1 MKNKL
6 HEILLNAKEAIFRYP
21 LVLLMS
27 AIMSLAAVMLIEDF
41 LDDSFF
47 LVKIMIVSSIGI
59 SLMFALKI
67 FSQRREMNFIPEI
80 LGILFLVG
88 FYFVLPKDEDDF
100 SEFYAFLLIPVCI
113 LSHLLVSF
121 VAFMRRKYL
130 EINFWQYNKNL
141 FVNFFLTLVFTGV
154 LTGGVLLAVLAVDNL
169 FNVGVRDN
177 LYAEIAVSLLIF
189 GSSFIFLLFNETG
202 LDFLEKEG
210 KYPVVLK
217 FFTQYV
223 LIPLLCIYVV
233 ILYFYSGKILINWE
247 LPRGWVS
254 YLVLA
259 YSIVGILAL
268 LLVHP
273 LKENTDKSWIRIFSK
288 LFYFTLIPLIL
299 LLFIA
304 IFTRVLEYGY
314 TEPRYYVLL
323 LALWL
328 STVVAYF
335 IFRKNPT
342 IKFIPISLF
351 CFGLF
356 ALIFPYFNAFSVA
369 KRSQKNEL
377 EKILNE
383 NNLLVNGKIDF
394 TQEVPDTVAY
404 EIADKF
410 EFLHK
415 RFEKDYV
422 HNYLSEEMQK
432 DFPNAYYWSLP
443 QKFSK
448 RIYTRKIQADK
459 SYLNLVSKTSE
470 YDLQGFDRLVILPDY
485 QDTPVAIDSDSLRM
499 IFKNGDSPEYKL
511 LLNQSDSLNFK
522 GFLEETFKKYESEE
536 PFQEIDEISFEGDLG
551 KYRIKLIFKSIN
563 RSLYDE
569 NQSNYWYERP
579 VILLKTK

>member
-1 MKNKL
+1 MKNKF

-27 AIMSLAAVMLIEDF
+27 AIMSLAAIMLIEDI

-47 LVKIMIVSSIGI
+47 LIKIIIVSSIGI

-67 FSQRREMNFIPEI
+67 FSQRWKMNFFIEI
-80 LGILFLVG
+80 LGILYLIG
-88 FYFVLPKDEDDF
+88 FYFILPKDDDDF
-100 SEFYAFLLIPVCI
+100 TEFYAYLLIPVYI

-154 LTGGVLLAVLAVDNL
+154 LTGGVLLAVLAVDKL
-169 FNVGVRDN
+169 FNVGIRDN

-210 KYPVVLK
+210 NYPVVLK

-223 LIPLLCIYVV
+223 LIPLLSIYVV

-273 LKENTDKSWIRIFSK
+273 LKENTDKFWIRIFSK

-335 IFRKNPT
+335 IFRKSPT

-351 CFGLF
+351 CFGIF

-432 DFPNAYYWSLP
+432 DFQNAYYWSLP
-443 QKFSK
+443 QKFSN
-448 RIYTRKIQADK
+448 RTYSTVTVSSND
-459 SYLNLVSKTSE
+459 YVNLVSKNVS
-470 YDLQGFDRLVILPDY
+470 YDLDGFEHIVVFPENEEN
-485 QDTPVAIDSDSLRM
+485 PVTIGNDSLEM
-499 IFKNGDSPEYKL
+499 IFNNGNSRKYKL
-511 LLNQSDSLNFK
+511 MLNNADSLDLKPLFDDVFKQFK
-522 GFLEETFKKYESEE
+522 GRENYQKV
-536 PFQEIDEISFEGDLG
+536 DELFVEGDLG
-551 KYRIKLIFKSIN
+551 KYRVKIIFKSIN
-563 RSLYDE
+563 RSRYNAQE
-569 NQSNYWYERP
+569 FNYWYESP
-579 VILLKTK
+579 IVLLKLK